1 MAKKETTEK
10 VVFSVKNLLEKTTKD
25 LKTNAGRSE
34 SIYKKEIFEGVENK
48 KNLRSKLRKTTE
60 NFAKSILAETNETK
74 LKSLIDNFVEYYN
87 GIYLTNDFSV
97 NSICSNNT
105 DNDTKELYSKMFAK
119 IANIKE

>member
-34 SIYKKEIFEGVENK
+34 SIYKKEIFEGVDNK

-60 NFAKSILAETNETK
+60 NFAKTILAETNKTK
-74 LKSLIDNFVEYYN
+74 LQSLIANFVEYYN
-87 GIYLTNDFSV
+87 GIYLINDFSV

-105 DNDTKELYSKMFAK
+105 DEQTKELYSKMFA
-119 IANIKE
+119 IIQANK